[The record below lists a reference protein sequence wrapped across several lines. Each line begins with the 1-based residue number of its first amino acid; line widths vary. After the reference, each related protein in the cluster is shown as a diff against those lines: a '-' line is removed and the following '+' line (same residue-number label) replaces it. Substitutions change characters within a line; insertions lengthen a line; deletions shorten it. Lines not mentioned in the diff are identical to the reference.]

1 MSSERKPVV
10 GIVSFANGDEFHY
23 TDPEEYLQMIKE
35 ELTYRP
41 TTGMRFETLTDDTN
55 IRSAVNALVYDLYGE
70 EPPETKTLKPTD
82 MSGVKSVAQMLLAQD
97 ITETKFS
104 PMVVQHPFTNSG
116 ISGIPAD
123 GRIQLLN
130 LCESQEDLS
139 RWRDTLSAT
148 IDKAE
153 KPMDIYM
160 MLNTPYALTFLKY
173 AEPYMS
179 RKDFSELLGTAWISS
194 EYANRDAEVS
204 KEQLADM
211 FKRTE
216 PTSLMDEA
224 EQEALNALDDTITVY
239 RGVTSINS
247 DNLRALSWTLDY
259 ETADWFAHRFDE
271 NGTVYEAQIDKAH
284 IFALFNGRDESEV
297 VLDPQYLRD
306 IHPAEAPEQGMDM
319 RI

>member
-1 MSSERKPVV
+1 MNGEKKPVV

-23 TDPEEYLQMIKE
+23 TDPDEYLQMIKE
-35 ELTYRP
+35 ELPYHP
-41 TTGMRFETLTDDTN
+41 TTGLRFQTLTDDPNVRT
-55 IRSAVNALVYDLYGE
+55 AVNALVYDLYGE
-70 EPPETKTLKPTD
+70 ESPEAEAVKSTY

-116 ISGIPAD
+116 ITGIPAD

-139 RWRDTLSAT
+139 RWRDTLSAA

-173 AEPYMS
+173 AEPYLS
-179 RKDFSELLGTAWISS
+179 HKDFSELLGTAWISS
-194 EYANRDAEVS
+194 EYANSDAEVS
-204 KEQLADM
+204 RTQLTEM
-211 FKRTE
+211 FRHSA
-216 PTSLMDEA
+216 PAALMDEE
-224 EQEALNALDDTITVY
+224 EQAQLAALEDTVTVY

-297 VLDPQYLRD
+297 VLDPLYLQE
-306 IHPAEAPEQGMDM
+306 IHPAEEQHSVLDLQM
-319 RI
+319 